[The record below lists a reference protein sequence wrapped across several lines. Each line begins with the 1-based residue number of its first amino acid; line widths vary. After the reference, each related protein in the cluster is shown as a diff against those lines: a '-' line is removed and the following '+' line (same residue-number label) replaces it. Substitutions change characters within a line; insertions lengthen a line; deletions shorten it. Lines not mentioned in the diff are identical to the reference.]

1 MLIERFLVVGDGAEE
16 GESVEKVMGTIVR
29 DEGRVYVTE
38 VKMYD
43 VRIAQRQAPTSD
55 IVEWNV
61 VIYNEIGGARR
72 HRLEE

>member
-1 MLIERFLVVGDGAEE
+1 MLIEHFLVVRDSAEE

-38 VKMYD
+38 MKMYD
-43 VRIAQRQAPTSD
+43 VRIAHTQAPTGD
-55 IVEWNV
+55 IVEWDV
-61 VIYNEIGGARR
+61 VINNEIGGART

>member
-1 MLIERFLVVGDGAEE
+1 MLIGRFLVVGDGAEE

-43 VRIAQRQAPTSD
+43 VRIAQRQAPTTD